1 VRTKGFSRKEPA
13 MATLTKSDYSIVLK
27 KAKDAGEL
35 AAMAVVPEPMVVF
48 DAHLGGAPIA
58 GGKTYYV
65 SSGACGFGIIRIKPA
80 NSGFAKWLKAQGIA
94 YPDSYHGGLVFH
106 AHPECVRG
114 TINAQSVEINGAYAY
129 AFAKVLR
136 DYGISAYAETRL
148 D

>member
-1 VRTKGFSRKEPA
+1 

-35 AAMAVVPEPMVVF
+35 AAQAVIPQPMVVF
-48 DAHLGGAPIA
+48 DSHLDGSPRA

-80 NSGFAKWLKAQGIA
+80 TSGFAKWLKALGIA
-94 YPDSYHGGLVFH
+94 HTDSYYGGLVFH
-106 AHPECVRG
+106 AHPECTRG
-114 TINAQSVEINGAYAY
+114 TVNVQSVEINSAYAF

-136 DYGISAYAETRL
+136 EYGIHAFAESRL